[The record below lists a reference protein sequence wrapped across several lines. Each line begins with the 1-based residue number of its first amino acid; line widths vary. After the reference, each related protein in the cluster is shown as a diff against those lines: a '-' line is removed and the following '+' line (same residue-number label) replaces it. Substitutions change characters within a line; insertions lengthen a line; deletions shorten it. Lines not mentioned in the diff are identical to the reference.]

1 MSTIGSEAIE
11 IKIAHSPDS
20 DDAFMFYGLATNK
33 VRVPGLKFTHVL
45 CDIETLNHKAI
56 SEAYFDVT
64 AISFHAYPYLQ
75 DRYALMPSGGSVGDG
90 YGPMIVAAKT
100 FSLDEVKKLKIA
112 IPGTLTT
119 AVLALKLFAPEI
131 QTEVVPFDKI
141 IPAILEGKYDAGLI
155 IHEGQLTYDKCGLRR
170 ILDLGKWWREL
181 TGLPLP
187 LGANAIRKDLGP
199 ETIAKVCKALR
210 DSIQHALDN
219 REQALAVRHAVCPRS
234 GREGCR
240 QVRGHVCERAHPGL
254 RRRWPRGGGQA
265 AQHGPRKR
273 HHSAGNQAGVGERD
287 GFGKQG
293 VAEEIGEQ
301 IYRQRLRVSAG
312 PRLLRATLAWGRA
325 SAKLGSYAPGRRI
338 QSGT

>member
-56 SEAYFDVT
+56 NEAYFDVT

-90 YGPMIVAAKT
+90 YGPMIVAAKS

-119 AVLALKLFAPEI
+119 AVLALKLFAPDV
-131 QTEVVPFDKI
+131 QTEVVPFDKM

-170 ILDLGKWWREL
+170 ILDLG
-181 TGLPLP
+181 
-187 LGANAIRKDLGP
+187 
-199 ETIAKVCKALR
+199 
-210 DSIQHALDN
+210 
-219 REQALAVRHAVCPRS
+219 
-234 GREGCR
+234 
-240 QVRGHVCERAHPGL
+240 
-254 RRRWPRGGGQA
+254 GGG
-265 AQHGPRKR
+265 
-273 HHSAGNQAGVGERD
+273 
-287 GFGKQG
+287 
-293 VAEEIGEQ
+293 
-301 IYRQRLRVSAG
+301 
-312 PRLLRATLAWGRA
+312 A
-325 SAKLGSYAPGRRI
+325 S
-338 QSGT
+338 